1 MRVRDQNFCYHNGMM
16 FLTAHLAF
24 DWTMERAL
32 QKINPAVS
40 LAFWDYTIESG
51 TLGAE

>member
-1 MRVRDQNFCYHNGMM
+1 MM

-24 DWTMERAL
+24 DWLAERAL
-32 QKINPAVS
+32 QMIDPAVS
-40 LAFWDYTIESG
+40 LPFWDYTIESG